1 MAIKVNYLA
10 QIKQIVGGVD
20 SEIIQLE
27 TPCSVKQLVNKLVE
41 NHGDSLQN
49 VLLDSSG
56 NLRSTILLVIGDAQI
71 SWNSSVEIEEG
82 DEISLLSPLAG
93 G

>member
-1 MAIKVNYLA
+1 MAIQVNYFA

-20 SEIIQLE
+20 SETIQLE
-27 TPCSVKQLVNKLVE
+27 TPCSVKKLVNKLVE
-41 NHGDSLQN
+41 NHGDSLEN
-49 VLLDSSG
+49 MLLDSSG

-71 SWNSSVEIEEG
+71 PWNSSVEIEEG